1 MSAGSP
7 PGPPAATTPPAVPVD
22 RLESW
27 KEVAAYLKR
36 DVTTVQRWERR
47 EGMPVHRHV
56 HDKLG
61 SVYAFRSELD
71 AWARGRSAARG
82 GAERE
87 AAGAP
92 ELVAPAAPP
101 SARRRRRLAGIAVV
115 AALVAGM
122 AVGTSLLRARGAGE
136 SPLAS
141 ARFRLLTD
149 FDGIEQAA
157 AISSDGRFVAFQ
169 SDRDGRMDVWVT
181 QLGTG
186 QFLNLTRGAA
196 PELVNP
202 FVRTLGFSPDGTLVT
217 FWVRGAGSGGGDIGI
232 WAAPLLGGAPRPY
245 LENVAE
251 LDWSAD
257 GSRLVFHTPGPGDPT
272 FVRGADPRDVSSP
285 IFTAPAGQHAHFPI
299 WSPDRAFVYF
309 VLGALPDHLDLWRV
323 PAAGGAPERITRHDA
338 AVSHP
343 VFLDGRTLLY
353 LVADEEGFA
362 RIHVLDVERRA
373 SRPASFGPDRYT
385 SLAGSADGRRLVAT
399 LASPSSTLWRVAL
412 DGGRADIDAAC
423 HIALTTRTAASPR
436 LGPGFLVYVSSKGP
450 GDGVWKLR
458 GGAAT
463 ELWSAPDARVL
474 GAPAVSRDGRRIAF
488 SAREGGKTRL
498 HVVDAD
504 GSGGRVVA
512 EGLAL
517 QGGPAWTPDGEALA
531 VAAQVGGVPHLFRV
545 ALGGGAPEP
554 LVTEHAVDPVWS
566 PGGDLLAFSGAD
578 VGTRF
583 PVRLVRTDGGP
594 PADGPIL
601 TRGARHLAFLPGGRA
616 LLVLR
621 GEIRHKNLWRVD
633 LDTGAERQVTD
644 VPPDFDLRDFDV
656 SPDGKEL
663 VLERAQERSNVVLV
677 ERPTR

>member
-92 ELVAPAAPP
+92 ELVPPAAPP

-412 DGGRADIDAAC
+412 DGGRADIDAAR